1 MTTEFGLCYL
11 RFACIHKPIYSS
23 ETNPRFSI
31 IKIKP
36 RSWIAEAPSHRIS
49 PSICT
54 VLLVLMERTLQW
66 QSPNVVL
73 SLILTDLPLLSPT
86 SHHHSHQKFSSLKH
100 LTCFG
105 QHVLPFPYL
114 GWQAWPN
121 KNKAKTKILV
131 AAWIRMKSYN
141 FLVSMENRVLK
152 SSHRVTRAWIIWKN
166 QLKTSESFLLTFTEI
181 HYTHHLKII

>member
-31 IKIKP
+31 IKIKSL
-36 RSWIAEAPSHRIS
+36 SWTAEAPSHRIS
-49 PSICT
+49 LSICT
-54 VLLVLMERTLQW
+54 VLLVLVERTLQW

-86 SHHHSHQKFSSLKH
+86 SHHHSHQKFSLKH

-105 QHVLPFPYL
+105 QHVLSFPYL

-141 FLVSMENRVLK
+141 FLVSMENQVLK